1 MNNPLYSEIN
11 GYNCDCD
18 CDCDHHLLD
27 RDQKECNFLGT
38 KFVPI
43 WAPEDEY
50 SLINR
55 NIECSSL
62 QLSELKKK
70 FSETEKEINILK
82 NINQFIPQE
91 LELLSFY
98 IIVEKKL
105 KEEKVRIYEQL
116 LGEIK
121 RIFELKIK
129 KNIYIETYQE
139 PIFVPAKKHC

>member
-18 CDCDHHLLD
+18 HHLLD
-27 RDQKECNFLGT
+27 RDQKKCNFLGT

-43 WAPEDEY
+43 CAPEDED
-50 SLINR
+50 SLIDR

-70 FSETEKEINILK
+70 FSETEKEINSLK

-121 RIFELKIK
+121 RIFELKIQ
-129 KNIYIETYQE
+129 KNIYIETYIE